1 VGRVEQ
7 LAGPA
12 DPFVAATG
20 VRLRSAGPRRA
31 VVEQAAL
38 PELDNHVGVRHASA
52 LHAAGYAA
60 SRALV
65 AAALAERGEG
75 ATARLAGTEIA
86 YTAVGIGPL
95 QTVAEPTGTSWE
107 ELLGADEA
115 ELACAVTTRDKS
127 GKAVA
132 ELTAIWAVSPTPP
145 AG

>member
-1 VGRVEQ
+1 MASPVPRADSFAAAAGCEVVA
-7 LAGPA
+7 AGPQE
-12 DPFVAATG
+12 
-20 VRLRSAGPRRA
+20 A

-38 PELDNHVGVRHASA
+38 AELDNHVGVRHASA

-65 AAALAERGEG
+65 AAALAQVGG
-75 ATARLAGTEIA
+75 APAVRLARTEIA

-95 QTVAEPTGTSWE
+95 RTVAEPSGAAWDD
-107 ELLGADEA
+107 LLSESEA
-115 ELACAVTTRDKS
+115 ELACAVTTRDEA

-132 ELTAIWAVSPTPP
+132 ELTVIWAVSAD